1 MEKFKWLLLVIALT
15 LSSIIVLQSNIYVHA
30 AGGWD
35 DFSIIKKTRVTSD
48 DLKEIWSEPWK
59 VMDKYKKA
67 AAELDGEAWEQ
78 LGSWIMSRNTIYNYL
93 IFFVQYLSQL
103 GLIVWVLF
111 IIYAWYKYMT
121 SVFTWKSA
129 PTDVL
134 SNAIIWVLIVIF
146 SYAITKLLTWFI
158 WLS

>member
-1 MEKFKWLLLVIALT
+1 MKNLKKFVLLPIFLC
-15 LSSIIVLQSNIYVHA
+15 SIIIFPSNTHIHA

-35 DFSIIKKTRVTSD
+35 DFSIIKKAENAG
-48 DLKEIWSEPWK
+48 DLKTKTETIWKTPWK
-59 VMDKYKKA
+59 VMENYKEIA
-67 AAELDGEAWEQ
+67 NWMSAEDQ
-78 LGSWIMSRNTIYNYL
+78 LASWIMNRNTIYNYL
-93 IFFVQYLSQL
+93 IYFVQYLSQL
-103 GLIVWVLF
+103 WLIVWVLF

-146 SYAITKLLTWFI
+146 SYAITKLLISFT